1 MASVREMLVGR
12 REQIVAEMAPLFE
25 ESAGIRRRLIE
36 VHARL
41 DELHRELKQTET
53 ALKAVGDD
61 AAQKKAP
68 TIMEAVIEIMRS
80 KPTGATAREIL
91 AELNTKYFD
100 GKIARHS
107 LSPQLSRLK
116 DRDGKLELQ
125 GDRWFLLPEEPSL
138 FPPKG

>member
-1 MASVREMLVGR
+1 MSTVREILAKR
-12 REQIVAEMAPLFE
+12 KEEIVAKLGPLHDEMTRL
-25 ESAGIRRRLIE
+25 RRALVDAQAKLAE
-36 VHARL
+36 L
-41 DELHRELKQTET
+41 NDELRQTES
-53 ALKAVGDD
+53 ALKAVDDD
-61 AAQKKAP
+61 AAKKKPP

-91 AELNTKYFD
+91 TELNARYFD

-116 DRDGKLELQ
+116 DRDKKLELR

-138 FPPKG
+138 FAPKR